1 MKMKNFVPDDEYVK
15 STRYC
20 DLESKEIIEFCSNYK
35 NLSALDTIEEIFNFV
50 RDTIKYRFDYPWR
63 YASETLKK
71 KTGNCFNKANLQIA
85 LLRRCGIPA
94 GYGVYLIK
102 KEILKVLL
110 PYDIF
115 EMVNDP
121 TIHVFAKVYINN
133 RWISLDATVDKETY
147 NTFYKK
153 IGMWQRSNW
162 DRKTHIQIEQEWVVE
177 DQGLYSNIDL
187 YLSQSPRFWTDK
199 LIERANSFIEKN
211 IISKMEG

>member
-1 MKMKNFVPDDEYVK
+1 
-15 STRYC
+15 
-20 DLESKEIIEFCSNYK
+20 
-35 NLSALDTIEEIFNFV
+35 
-50 RDTIKYRFDYPWR
+50 
-63 YASETLKK
+63 
-71 KTGNCFNKANLQIA
+71 
-85 LLRRCGIPA
+85 
-94 GYGVYLIK
+94 
-102 KEILKVLL
+102 
-110 PYDIF
+110 
-115 EMVNDP
+115 MVNDP

-147 NTFYKK
+147 DTFYKK